1 MNILYLIASGVD
13 DIRHLVDYTNFSQKY
28 TEEILLS
35 LIKRGLVTESF
46 SEYGKNRYLNTKKG
60 EEILKS
66 LLIFEKAKQKKL
78 SK

>member
-1 MNILYLIASGVD
+1 LYLIASGVD
-13 DIRHLVDYTNFSQKY
+13 DINQLVYYTHFSQKY
-28 TEEILLS
+28 TKEILLS
-35 LIKRGLVTESF
+35 LKKRGLVTESL
-46 SEYGKNRYLNTKKG
+46 SEYRTKRYLNTNRG